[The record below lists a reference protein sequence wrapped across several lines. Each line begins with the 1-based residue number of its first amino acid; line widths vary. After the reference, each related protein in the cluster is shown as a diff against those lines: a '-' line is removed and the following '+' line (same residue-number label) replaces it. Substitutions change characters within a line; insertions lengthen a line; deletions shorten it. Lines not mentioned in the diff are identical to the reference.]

1 MRYLKLACLS
11 VVAAT
16 GAMAQSPKLW
26 MNDDEIRRA
35 FAGIS
40 IDGTYID
47 GLSFTEVYA
56 DDGCIDYRDKRKA
69 MTGKWS
75 IVNNSFCTLYDGII
89 TGGCFKVLQR
99 SANCFEFYFLA
110 STEIE
115 AAKPEPRRPSWT
127 ARGWNKAK
135 PVTCEEKPVA

>member
-1 MRYLKLACLS
+1 MRYSMLACLS
-11 VVAAT
+11 LIAVTSAI
-16 GAMAQSPKLW
+16 AQSPTMW
-26 MNDDEIRRA
+26 MSDDEIRRA
-35 FAGIS
+35 FAGTS
-40 IDGTYID
+40 IDGAYID
-47 GLSFTEVYA
+47 GLSFTEAYA
-56 DDGCIDYRDKRKA
+56 DDGSIAYRDKRKA

-75 IVNNSFCTLYDGII
+75 IVNNSFCTLYHGIV

-115 AAKPEPRRPSWT
+115 AAMPKPRRPSWT

-135 PVTCEEKPVA
+135 PATCEEKPVA